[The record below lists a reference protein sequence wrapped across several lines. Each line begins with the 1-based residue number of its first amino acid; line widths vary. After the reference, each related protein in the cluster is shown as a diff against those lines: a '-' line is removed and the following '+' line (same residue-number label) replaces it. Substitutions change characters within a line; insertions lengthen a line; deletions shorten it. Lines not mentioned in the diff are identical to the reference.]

1 MLDIYLQKYRNK
13 GILIDTNLLLLL
25 FVGQL
30 SENFIQKFQRT
41 NQYTKSDYQILLNF
55 IDKFDKVVTTPN
67 IMTEMSNLG
76 SNSMYGDK
84 LKNFFSKFV
93 DNFVII
99 SEQYLES
106 KIIANSENIDEFGL
120 TDIGIV
126 LVAKDNYLILTDDL
140 DLSMFA
146 LRNNVAAVNFN
157 HIRHIV

>member
-1 MLDIYLQKYRNK
+1 MLDIYLQKYCNQ

-30 SENFIQKFQRT
+30 SENFIQKFKRT
-41 NQYTKSDYQILLNF
+41 DKYTKSDYQILLNF

-67 IMTEMSNLG
+67 IMTEVSNLG
-76 SNSMYGDK
+76 GNMYGDK
-84 LKNFFSKFV
+84 LKVFFSKFV
-93 DNFVII
+93 DNLAII

-106 KIIANSENIDEFGL
+106 KTIANSENIDKFGL

-140 DLSMFA
+140 KLSVFA

-157 HIRHIV
+157 HIRQIV

>member
-1 MLDIYLQKYRNK
+1 MLEIYLQKYCNQ

-30 SENFIQKFQRT
+30 SENFIQKFKRT
-41 NQYTKSDYQILLNF
+41 KQYTKSDYQILLNF

-67 IMTEMSNLG
+67 IMTEVSNLG
-76 SNSMYGDK
+76 GNMYGDK
-84 LKNFFSKFV
+84 LKIFFSKFV
-93 DNFVII
+93 DNLAII

-106 KIIANSENIDEFGL
+106 KIIANSENIDKFGL

-157 HIRHIV
+157 HIRQIV